1 MTYGAKGDGQ
11 TDDAAAIQR
20 AINACSAAGG
30 GTVIIPAGH
39 TFLCGPLYL
48 KSYVNLHLEP
58 NSRLLANPDESIYT
72 ESAFRENRGEGMMWI
87 SGKDLKQISITGTGE
102 IDGNGIAFMGKEL
115 DDSYELKPVTDFDPR
130 PHVLTLINAEKTVI
144 RDITIRNSAYWT
156 IHLIGCYDALI
167 DGISLLNNLKI
178 TQRRRY

>member
-72 ESAFRENRGEGMMWI
+72 ESAFRENRGEGMMWAWVKI
-87 SGKDLKQISITGTGE
+87 SDGLQLVGIIQLFAHKGDSVSVYFSCT
-102 IDGNGIAFMGKEL
+102 GNGYLF
-115 DDSYELKPVTDFDPR
+115 
-130 PHVLTLINAEKTVI
+130 
-144 RDITIRNSAYWT
+144 
-156 IHLIGCYDALI
+156 
-167 DGISLLNNLKI
+167 
-178 TQRRRY
+178 

>member
-1 MTYGAKGDGQ
+1 MKKQTIISLLCCLLLFVTGCSTSHQGNTYDIMTYGAKGDGQ

-72 ESAFRENRGEGMMWI
+72 ESAFRENRGEGMML
-87 SGKDLKQISITGTGE
+87 S
-102 IDGNGIAFMGKEL
+102 
-115 DDSYELKPVTDFDPR
+115 
-130 PHVLTLINAEKTVI
+130 LIHI
-144 RDITIRNSAYWT
+144 
-156 IHLIGCYDALI
+156 
-167 DGISLLNNLKI
+167 
-178 TQRRRY
+178 